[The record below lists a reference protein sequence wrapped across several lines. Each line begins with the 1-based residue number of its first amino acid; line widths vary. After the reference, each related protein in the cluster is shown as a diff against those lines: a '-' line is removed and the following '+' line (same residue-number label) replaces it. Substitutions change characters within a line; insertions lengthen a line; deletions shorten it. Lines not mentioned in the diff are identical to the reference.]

1 MRRTVR
7 AGRGS
12 RRPRHTGNKPA
23 PGRDKPETGGGD
35 NPAAARP
42 ARNSSGP
49 ARAAGGNEMSLRV
62 LTGSAYARPLLG
74 LAAALACGAAL
85 ASPAHAASSFDFK
98 MVRTQG
104 LPEGCAEHATASVH
118 VDTSPGFTEK
128 LVITVKGF
136 RPGTPLVL
144 FAIQKPNAPF
154 GIGWYEGDVAIG
166 AERLGHRDLRQPLQ
180 HRDLR
185 DRHRPGAGAED
196 PPGRRRQ
203 EPGLQADPH
212 LPPRHLVRLGRGGG
226 GERLPAEPDGVQRR
240 PHGRAAGAEHRHL
253 QGPERAAGED
263 RLARTVCGRHTASG
277 RCGRVPAPAQG

>member
-1 MRRTVR
+1 M
-7 AGRGS
+7 
-12 RRPRHTGNKPA
+12 
-23 PGRDKPETGGGD
+23 
-35 NPAAARP
+35 
-42 ARNSSGP
+42 
-49 ARAAGGNEMSLRV
+49 
-62 LTGSAYARPLLG
+62 
-74 LAAALACGAAL
+74 
-85 ASPAHAASSFDFK
+85 SSFDFK

-166 AERLGHRDLRQPLQ
+166 AKGSVTETFVSRFNIETFATAIGQAQAPKTHPADGAKNPAFKPIHTYHLGIWF
-180 HRDLR
+180 
-185 DRHRPGAGAED
+185 E
-196 PPGRRRQ
+196 
-203 EPGLQADPH
+203 
-212 LPPRHLVRLGRGGG
+212 LGRGGG

-253 QGPERAAGED
+253 PGPERAAGED